1 MSTMQESDKQEVAED
16 TTYTTQRL
24 SEEELKAFLVE
35 FGPQDRDNP
44 KNWSRSKRWY
54 MTIVAS
60 LIAFNAGVASS
71 APAGIASNLAL
82 QFAMS
87 EELVVLCIS
96 LFVTG
101 YCVGPVL
108 WGPLSEQYGRR
119 LVFLST
125 LPVYTCFQVGCALA
139 HNRTSIIVLRLLAGI
154 FAAAPFTN
162 SGAIISDMC
171 VIRTSLSNIICMPH
185 LCSWDASTR
194 GKANILFANAPFIGS
209 ALGPLVGGYISVSGI
224 SWRWTFWVL
233 TIFVSLMREMFRMN
247 EHIVQNGLCITLV
260 VTSLPETYPP
270 ILLLRKARQK
280 RVQTGDHRYYAP
292 METYHLVAFSD
303 RLKQTLL
310 RPFKMLFQEPML
322 AATTVY
328 TSFIYGTMYMVFEA
342 FPSVYQGEHG
352 FNPGTLGLTYLP
364 VVSGCVTAS
373 FVYLLVFNPR
383 YEAAVQRYKPNHVPP
398 EVRLEMAMWTSPLY
412 AIAFFWF
419 GWTSFPHITVW
430 GPLSGAFFLGFSSIL
445 LFLSLINYIVDVYLF
460 AAASALAA
468 NTVVRS
474 AAAGGLPLFAPR
486 MYSALDPRWASTIL
500 GCVALLMMPIPF
512 VLYKYGTT
520 LRAKSKFAP
529 TIHR

>member
-1 MSTMQESDKQEVAED
+1 M
-16 TTYTTQRL
+16 
-24 SEEELKAFLVE
+24 FLVE
-35 FGPQDRDNP
+35 FGPEDPDDP
-44 KNWSRSKRWY
+44 KNWSRRKRWY
-54 MTIVAS
+54 LTTIAS

-71 APAGIASNLAL
+71 APAGLASNLAL

-101 YCVGPVL
+101 YCVGPLL

-119 LVFLST
+119 PVFLST
-125 LPVYTCFQVGCALA
+125 LPIYTCFQIGCALA
-139 HNRTSIIVLRLLAGI
+139 QNRASIIIFRLLAGI

-162 SGAIISDMC
+162 SGAIISD
-171 VIRTSLSNIICMPH
+171 I
-185 LCSWDASTR
+185 WDASTR

-233 TIFVSLMREMFRMN
+233 TIFNGVCIALV
-247 EHIVQNGLCITLV
+247 IV
-260 VTSLPETYPP
+260 SLPETYLP
-270 ILLLRKARQK
+270 ILLSQKARK
-280 RVQTGDHRYYAP
+280 MRVETGDHRYYAP
-292 METYHLVAFSD
+292 METNQLVAFTD
-303 RLKQTLL
+303 RIKQTLL

-364 VVSGCVTAS
+364 VVAGCVSAS
-373 FVYLLVFNPR
+373 FVYLIVFNPR
-383 YEAAVQRYKPNHVPP
+383 YEAAVRQYKPHHVPP

-419 GWTSFPHITVW
+419 GWTSFPSLTVW

-445 LFLSLINYIVDVYLF
+445 LFLSLINYTVDVYLF

-486 MYSALDPRWASTIL
+486 MYSALNPRWASTIL

-512 VLYKYGTT
+512 VLYKYGTK

-529 TIHR
+529 RLHS